1 MNILPAASTSFLIDA
16 LNRGGVDRV
25 ISSLYGLQYAPSDS
39 SSSDDDS
46 DTSSSEWDDDADDAS
61 YSSLSSASS
70 VSSEDSFH
78 RVFKSHFDG
87 DEDETGLTLSPTTSM
102 SWIWMISPRRVMAV
116 YPELGQEHPTD
127 SSSPL
132 ATSGDPTTIASSSVQ
147 KSARGR
153 I

>member
-87 DEDETGLTLSPTTSM
+87 DEDETGLFSVTDDINELDLDDFSEEGDGGLP
-102 SWIWMISPRRVMAV
+102 I
-116 YPELGQEHPTD
+116 ELGQ
-127 SSSPL
+127 
-132 ATSGDPTTIASSSVQ
+132 
-147 KSARGR
+147 
-153 I
+153 